1 MDSPDVVVVGGGIT
15 GLAVA
20 AECAKAAQRV
30 LLLEAASEL
39 GGRARTTVH
48 EGYHLNLGPRA
59 LYRGHGLR
67 LLHRHGVRPVGGAPA
82 RGLVL
87 LDGEL
92 HRGFLD
98 AAGLLSTPLLSVR
111 ERASLVT
118 LLAGGGPT
126 RALAGRSALD
136 WLTGRLP
143 SSRAVAVAATMA
155 RVASYVPALDAISA
169 DAVAGHLRLARSG
182 VRYIDGG
189 WAELVG
195 ALARAAR
202 RHGAQIRTGS
212 RVVAVEPGRRVRVR
226 LRAGEMTASCVVLAG
241 LPPREV
247 GRLLSAEDTLA
258 EAAGPGQ
265 TASCL
270 DVALARLPRPG
281 QPFVVGLDEPVY
293 LSAHSVSARLAPD
306 GGAVIHVLRYHDR
319 YHDRH
324 HDQAGSRESGYRA
337 ELERLLDTVQPGW
350 RDVLV
355 HARFLPRMNVCGP
368 LPRPGMS
375 GLAGRPATVAT
386 DRPGLFLAGDWIG
399 PSGLLLEASLASA
412 RQAARAALLRLAS

>member
-1 MDSPDVVVVGGGIT
+1 MDSPDVVVVGGGIA

-20 AECAKAAQRV
+20 AECAKATRRV

-59 LYRGHGLR
+59 LYRGRGLR
-67 LLHRHGVRPVGGAPA
+67 LLHRQGVRPTGGAPA

-87 LDGEL
+87 LNGEL

-98 AAGLLSTPLLSVR
+98 TAGLLSTPLLSLR

-126 RALAGRSALD
+126 RGLADRSALD
-136 WLTGRLP
+136 WLTGCLP
-143 SSRAVAVAATMA
+143 SSRAVAVAATMV

-169 DAVAGHLRLARSG
+169 DAVAEHLRLARRG

-189 WAELVG
+189 WGELVG

-202 RHGAQIRTGS
+202 RSGAQIRTGS
-212 RVVAVEPGRRVRVR
+212 RVVAVEPGRQRVRVT
-226 LRAGEMTASCVVLAG
+226 LRAGELTASCVVLAG
-241 LPPREV
+241 LTPREV
-247 GRLLSAEDTLA
+247 GRLLSADDTPA
-258 EAAGPGQ
+258 EAVGPGQ

-270 DVALARLPRPG
+270 DVALARLPRPD
-281 QPFVVGLDEPVY
+281 QPFVVGFDEPVY
-293 LSAHSVSARLAPD
+293 LSVHSVSARLAPD
-306 GGAVIHVLRYHDR
+306 GGAVIHVLRYHD
-319 YHDRH
+319 
-324 HDQAGSRESGYRA
+324 QAGSRESGYRA
-337 ELERLLDTVQPGW
+337 ELERLLDNVQPGW

-355 HARFLPRMNVCGP
+355 QARFLPRMNVCGP
-368 LPRPGMS
+368 LPQPAMS
-375 GLAGRPATVAT
+375 GLAGRPATVAAG
-386 DRPGLFLAGDWIG
+386 RPGLFLAGDWIG

-412 RQAARAALLRLAS
+412 QRAARAALRRLAS